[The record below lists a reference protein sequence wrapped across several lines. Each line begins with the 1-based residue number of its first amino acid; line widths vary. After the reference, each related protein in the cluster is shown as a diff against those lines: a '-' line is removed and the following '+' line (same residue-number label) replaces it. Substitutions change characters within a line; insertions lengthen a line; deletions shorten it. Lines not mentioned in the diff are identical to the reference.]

1 MTLDFRLPPAG
12 PLLGLGVDIV
22 DIARIKGMRE
32 RQGDRFLNRVYTL
45 KELEYCLKMKNPD
58 QHLAARFAAKE
69 AVSKAFTTGIG
80 EYFDW
85 KSIGVVVGDRRQP
98 EVELDDKA
106 SRFMRELGGARITLS
121 LTHSETAAIAVAGLL
136 GAAASLDCEEAKK

>member
-1 MTLDFRLPPAG
+1 MILDFRLPPAG

-22 DIARIKGMRE
+22 DVERIKGMRK
-32 RQGDRFLNRVYTL
+32 RQGDRFLQRVYTPT
-45 KELEYCLKMKNPD
+45 ELDYCMKMKYPD

-85 KSIGVVVGDRRQP
+85 KSIGVAMGERRQP
-98 EVELDDKA
+98 EIELDEKA
-106 SRFMRELGGARITLS
+106 RRFMLSMGGTRISIS
-121 LTHSETAAIAVAGLL
+121 LTHTEKTAIAIAGLI
-136 GAAASLDCEEAKK
+136 G

>member
-12 PLLGLGVDIV
+12 PILGFGVDIV

-32 RQGDRFLNRVYTL
+32 RQGDRFLNRVFTQD
-45 KELEYCLKMKNPD
+45 ELDYCLKKKYPD

-80 EYFDW
+80 EFFDW
-85 KSIGVVVGDRRQP
+85 KSIGVTVGDRRQP
-98 EVELDDKA
+98 EIELDKKA
-106 SRFMRELGGARITLS
+106 MRFMQSLGGSRIAIS
-121 LTHSETAAIAVAGLL
+121 LTHSTDTAIAVAGLI
-136 GAAASLDCEEAKK
+136 GSCRKSEAEE

>member
-22 DIARIKGMRE
+22 DVERIKAMRK
-32 RQGDRFLNRVYTL
+32 RQGDRFLQRVYTPT
-45 KELEYCLKMKNPD
+45 ELDYCMKMKYPD

-85 KSIGVVVGDRRQP
+85 KSIGVVMGERRQP
-98 EVELDDKA
+98 EIELDEKA
-106 SRFMRELGGARITLS
+106 RRFMLDLGVRCGS
-121 LTHSETAAIAVAGLL
+121 WNEIA
-136 GAAASLDCEEAKK
+136 D

>member
-22 DIARIKGMRE
+22 DVERIKAMRK
-32 RQGDRFLNRVYTL
+32 RQGDRFLQRVYTPT
-45 KELEYCLKMKNPD
+45 ELDYCMKMKYPD

-69 AVSKAFTTGIG
+69 AVSKAFTTGTG

-85 KSIGVVVGDRRQP
+85 KSIGVAMGERRQP
-98 EVELDDKA
+98 EIELDEKA
-106 SRFMRELGGARITLS
+106 IKQVKN
-121 LTHSETAAIAVAGLL
+121 SEKGLVVACRCNIFVGR
-136 GAAASLDCEEAKK
+136 

>member
-22 DIARIKGMRE
+22 DIARIKGMRN
-32 RQGDRFLNRVYTL
+32 RQGERFLKRVYTQT
-45 KELEYCLKMKNPD
+45 ELDYCMKMKYPD

-80 EYFDW
+80 EHFDW

-98 EVELDDKA
+98 EIELDEKA
-106 SRFMRELGGARITLS
+106 RDFMESLGGTRITIS
-121 LTHSETAAIAVAGLL
+121 LTHSENTAIAIAGLI
-136 GAAASLDCEEAKK
+136 G

>member
-12 PLLGLGVDIV
+12 PLLGLGIDIV
-22 DIARIKGMRE
+22 DVERISGMRK
-32 RQGDRFLNRVYTL
+32 RQGDRFLHRVYTST
-45 KELEYCLKMKNPD
+45 ELDYCLKMKYPD

-85 KSIGVVVGDRRQP
+85 KSIGVTMGDRRQP
-98 EVELDDKA
+98 EIELDEKA
-106 SRFMRELGGARITLS
+106 HRFMVSVGGTRISIS
-121 LTHSETAAIAVAGLL
+121 LTHSDETAIAIAGLI
-136 GAAASLDCEEAKK
+136 G

>member
-12 PLLGLGVDIV
+12 PVLGFGVDIV

-32 RQGDRFLNRVYTL
+32 RQGDRFLNRVFTHG
-45 KELEYCLKMKNPD
+45 ELEYCLKMKYPD

-80 EYFDW
+80 EFFDW
-85 KSIGVVVGDRRQP
+85 KSIGVTMGDRRQP
-98 EVELDDKA
+98 EIELDEKA
-106 SRFMRELGGARITLS
+106 NQFMRSLGGARITIS
-121 LTHSETAAIAVAGLL
+121 LTHSADTAIAIAGLIGL
-136 GAAASLDCEEAKK
+136 CRSSKQEA

>member
-22 DIARIKGMRE
+22 DITRIKGMRS
-32 RQGDRFLNRVYTL
+32 RQGERFLKRVYTQT
-45 KELEYCLKMKNPD
+45 ELDFCMKMKYPD

-85 KSIGVVVGDRRQP
+85 KSIGVVAGDRRQP
-98 EVELDDKA
+98 EIELDEKA
-106 SRFMRELGGARITLS
+106 QRFMESLGGTRISIS
-121 LTHSETAAIAVAGLL
+121 LTHSENTAIAIAGLI
-136 GAAASLDCEEAKK
+136 G

>member
-1 MTLDFRLPPAG
+1 MTLDFRFPPAG

-22 DIARIKGMRE
+22 DIERIEGMRE
-32 RQGDRFLNRVYTL
+32 RQGDRFLQRVYTL
-45 KELEYCLKMKNPD
+45 TELEYCMKMKFPD

-85 KSIGVVVGDRRQP
+85 KSISVKLGERRQP
-98 EVELDDKA
+98 EIELDEKA
-106 SRFMRELGGARITLS
+106 NRFMESIGGTRISIS
-121 LTHSETAAIAVAGLL
+121 LTHSEKTAVAIAGLI
-136 GAAASLDCEEAKK
+136 G